1 MGYMKE
7 IDYEQEKADL
17 KKLLDESEEAR
28 EGVSELQ
35 AEMAFRRMIINA
47 RKASGLTQ
55 TEIASRAGMTQQEVS
70 RIEKNGNFTLNT
82 LFNYL
87 NSLGY
92 VLELKK
98 KQQQQ

>member
-55 TEIASRAGMTQQEVS
+55 TEIASRAGMTQQEVKKKK
-70 RIEKNGNFTLNT
+70 KNGNFTLNT

>member
-17 KKLLDESEEAR
+17 EKLLDESEEAR
-28 EGVSELQ
+28 EGISELQ
-35 AEMAFRRMIINA
+35 AEMAFRRMIIDA

-55 TEIASRAGMTQQEVS
+55 TEIASRAGMTQQEIS

>member
-98 KQQQQ
+98 KQ